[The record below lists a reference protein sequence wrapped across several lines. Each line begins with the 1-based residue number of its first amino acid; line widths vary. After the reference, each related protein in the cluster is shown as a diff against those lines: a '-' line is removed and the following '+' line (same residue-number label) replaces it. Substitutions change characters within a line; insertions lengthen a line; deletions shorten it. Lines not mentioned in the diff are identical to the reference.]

1 MTRQVRPV
9 VRGIRRISAAA
20 PLSAFAAIA
29 LCTSIWGA
37 SEALADQR
45 SSEFHRGACEGAYP
59 GWLRGL
65 VDGYN
70 ELSTSP
76 VTDPSIVLPRVP
88 TPKSLK
94 PGDERLGW
102 GDGLKTGF
110 KAGVDFGAELGRSA
124 RTPNSDPPKMAQ
136 ATAQFDAYLQI
147 HCGDLVAA
155 LDWET
160 TFMNQAGTSTV
171 ASLNEA
177 QVAMGL
183 AQQANQ
189 AALAA
194 EEMARGAQQAEAKG
208 DHPAALQFRRA
219 AQVSAEVAANLAQ
232 MARGHAA
239 AGREEAVQAIIDAQ
253 AAAGRAKKAAEG
265 AGG

>member
-1 MTRQVRPV
+1 MTQAKQIVRV
-9 VRGIRRISAAA
+9 FRRISAAL

-29 LCTSIWGA
+29 LGASMWGA
-37 SEALADQR
+37 VDALADQD
-45 SSEFHRGACEGAYP
+45 SSDFHRGACEGAYP

-70 ELSTSP
+70 ELATSP
-76 VTDPSIVLPRVP
+76 VTDASSVLPRIP

-102 GDGLKTGF
+102 GDGLKTGYT
-110 KAGVDFGAELGRSA
+110 AGVNFGAELGRSA

-136 ATAQFDAYLQI
+136 AMAQFDAYLKI

-160 TFMNQAGTSTV
+160 TFMNQRESSTV

-177 QVAMGL
+177 QVAMGN

-194 EEMARGAQQAEAKG
+194 EEMARGAREAEAKG
-208 DHPAALQFRRA
+208 DHPAASQFRRA

-232 MARGHAA
+232 MARSHAA
-239 AGREEAVQAIIDAQ
+239 AGREEAVQAIIDAD
-253 AAAGRAKKAAEG
+253 AAAERARKAAES